1 MLNRPLWY
9 WFLYSIPILLGIATL
24 QVISIYVDTTNY
36 LTIFRAK
43 LLVSSSV
50 AMYSSNDGDAMKSNI
65 VAIENEKWKGIF
77 DPRKPV
83 KYYKFFNS
91 PTLVGAINKYI
102 NPTSI
107 VIYHSEEFRYLTPE
121 ELRYKLEFM
130 VDSYPT
136 KILIYLD
143 MIGIDFN
150 KLKYSHSHVLES
162 VLPENTVVH
171 NLEDFEYLLEIN

>member
-1 MLNRPLWY
+1 MRIIESYKDFNLTVEAKKR
-9 WFLYSIPILLGIATL
+9 LYTELHPEDYLDKINSLLPAGKTVWI
-24 QVISIYVDTTNY
+24 D
-36 LTIFRAK
+36 
-43 LLVSSSV
+43 
-50 AMYSSNDGDAMKSNI
+50 SNGDAMKSNI
-65 VAIENEKWKGIF
+65 VAFENEKWKGIF